1 MDLADILLIGAG
13 LSMDAAAVSMTNGM
27 VYKNLTGVR
36 YAAMPAFFGAFQ
48 MLMPIL
54 GYYAGGLFADIM
66 AKYSGIVVFV
76 ILGIIGGK
84 MIKEGFDDIKKHET
98 APSRVMDLKTLLF
111 QAVATS
117 IDAFAVGIGFSA
129 LGIGIIGPS
138 AIIGATTAVIVV
150 IAILIGRK
158 FGDML
163 GSRAE
168 VLGGAILVIIGIKA
182 LL

>member
-1 MDLADILLIGAG
+1 MDKRK
-13 LSMDAAAVSMTNGM
+13 T
-27 VYKNLTGVR
+27 KTGVR
-36 YAAMPAFFGAFQ
+36 KRP
-48 MLMPIL
+48 
-54 GYYAGGLFADIM
+54 
-66 AKYSGIVVFV
+66 
-76 ILGIIGGK
+76 
-84 MIKEGFDDIKKHET
+84 
-98 APSRVMDLKTLLF
+98 DLKTLLF

>member
-1 MDLADILLIGAG
+1 
-13 LSMDAAAVSMTNGM
+13 
-27 VYKNLTGVR
+27 
-36 YAAMPAFFGAFQ
+36 
-48 MLMPIL
+48 
-54 GYYAGGLFADIM
+54 
-66 AKYSGIVVFV
+66 
-76 ILGIIGGK
+76 
-84 MIKEGFDDIKKHET
+84 MIKEGFDDMKKHET